1 MASHHSGRYFE
12 QMRRFAFLFLALAGL
27 AVPAAALAA
36 KDAPGDGTLVVING
50 QAPDS
55 GPDKA
60 PVVSLKITGSVIGQ
74 LTGQGKIIVDGG
86 AKSLPAEVTG
96 PGVTRKDSAISDT
109 ATVWSGGPDGF
120 KFRAVGGTYTI
131 LIYGT
136 GVNLVA
142 VGTGFVQLAGM
153 PDWGKGDGRFSLNGD
168 PFRSLPGTPT
178 TRLLI
183 GSNG

>member
-1 MASHHSGRYFE
+1 
-12 QMRRFAFLFLALAGL
+12 MRRFAFLFLALVGL

-36 KDAPGDGTLVVING
+36 KDAPNDGTLVVLNG

-74 LTGQGKIIVDGG
+74 LTGQGKIIIDGG
-86 AKSLPAEVTG
+86 AKSPPAEVTG
-96 PGVTRKDSAISDT
+96 QGITRKDSAISAT
-109 ATVWSGGPDGF
+109 ANVWTGGPDGF
-120 KFRAVGGTYTI
+120 KFRAVGGTYTV

-142 VGTGFVQLAGM
+142 VGAGSVQLAGM
-153 PDWGKGDGRFSLNGD
+153 PAWGA
-168 PFRSLPGTPT
+168 
-178 TRLLI
+178 
-183 GSNG
+183 

>member
-1 MASHHSGRYFE
+1 
-12 QMRRFAFLFLALAGL
+12 MRRFAFIFLALIGL
-27 AVPAAALAA
+27 AVPAAAIAA
-36 KDAPGDGTLVVING
+36 KDAPNDGTLVVQNG

-60 PVVSLKITGSVIGQ
+60 PVISLKITGSVIGQ
-74 LTGQGKIIVDGG
+74 LKGQGKIIIDGG
-86 AKSLPAEVTG
+86 AKSPPAEVTG
-96 PGVTRKDSAISDT
+96 PGVTRKDSAVSDT

-131 LIYGT
+131 LVYGT
-136 GVNLVA
+136 GVYLVA
-142 VGTGFVQLAGM
+142 VGTGSVQLSGM
-153 PDWGKGDGRFSLNGD
+153 PEWGKGDGSFSLNGD

-178 TRLLI
+178 KQLVI